1 MTSMTEAPEARGLQV
16 PPEVMLLTV
25 RSKLAQ
31 AQDQVTM
38 LEGTVEFQYSVIEG
52 LQQQLQALAAEQ
64 SIHMHAPG
72 EEPHT
77 HEDPPADS

>member
-1 MTSMTEAPEARGLQV
+1 MSQPTEETGPRALQV
-16 PPEVMLLTV
+16 PAEVMLTTV
-25 RSKLAQ
+25 RQKLVR
-31 AQDQVTM
+31 AQDQITM

-52 LQQQLQALAAEQ
+52 LQQQLQAFAAEQ